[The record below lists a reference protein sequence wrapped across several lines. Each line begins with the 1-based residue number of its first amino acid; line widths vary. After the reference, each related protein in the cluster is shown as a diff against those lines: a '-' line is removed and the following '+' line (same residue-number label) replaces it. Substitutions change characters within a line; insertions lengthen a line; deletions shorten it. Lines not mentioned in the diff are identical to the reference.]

1 MVTFTKCYFFA
12 KFILTFMRQSAILIL
27 LYRMM
32 YRLFCNRFHHNASY
46 TVDFARIWMY
56 TTQAVQYNNAL

>member
-1 MVTFTKCYFFA
+1 MVTFTKCYFFTE
-12 KFILTFMRQSAILIL
+12 FLLTFIRQSAILIL

-32 YRLFCNRFHHNASY
+32 YRLFCNRFHRNAGY

-56 TTQAVQYNNAL
+56 TTQTVQYNNAL

>member
-1 MVTFTKCYFFA
+1 
-12 KFILTFMRQSAILIL
+12 MRQSAILIL

-32 YRLFCNRFHHNASY
+32 YRLFCNRFHRNAGY